1 MGIAIIL
8 KDSDF
13 SSLNLGKV
21 ELGKKVEILRSIAII
36 AEDSYS
42 GSTAQLHCAFE
53 PLNTTYN
60 SVKWSI
66 VEGGDYASIDTD
78 SGLLVIKTGASNN
91 NVKVRATSTHSSSII
106 AEKTIAVTRVVSKVY
121 SYEDAPIQPVFIDKS
136 YFEKDFTV
144 FLKTIGKSDNKYSN
158 ATFFGLYI
166 DDLAYHGIVFS
177 ADVSNNSNNRLSK
190 DTWGEKKVIVSTIG
204 NNAPIGLKAV
214 DKNLYYTL
222 DGREWTLFSSEY
234 GTKKYPVA
242 KVCRLKTYHEVI
254 VHVDVYDGEKD
265 LSDLFT

>member
-21 ELGKKVEILRSIAII
+21 ELGKKVEILRSIAIL

-158 ATFFGLYI
+158 ATFFGLYSDNLGYKGLEFI
-166 DDLAYHGIVFS
+166 
-177 ADVSNNSNNRLSK
+177 ADGSNNSNNILRNSS
-190 DTWGEKKVIVSTIG
+190 WGENKVIVPTIR

-214 DKNLYYTL
+214 GRNLYYTL

-234 GTKKYPVA
+234 GTQKYPVA
-242 KVCRLKTYHEVI
+242 KVCRLKTYHDVI

>member
-13 SSLNLGKV
+13 SSFNLGKV
-21 ELGKKVEILRSIAII
+21 ELEKKVDVLRSIAIL
-36 AEDSYS
+36 AEGSYS

-91 NVKVRATSTHSSSII
+91 NVKVRATSVHSSSII
-106 AEKTIAVTRVVSKVY
+106 AEKTISVTRVVNKVY

-144 FLKTIGKSDNKYSN
+144 FIKTIGKSDNKYS
-158 ATFFGLYI
+158 AAQFFGLYI
-166 DDLAYHGIVFS
+166 DDLAYHGIEFS

-190 DTWGEKKVIVSTIG
+190 DTWGEKKVVSTIG

-214 DKNLYYTL
+214 ERNLYYTL

>member
-78 SGLLVIKTGASNN
+78 SGLLVIKTGANN
-91 NVKVRATSTHSSSII
+91 SNVKVRATSTHSSSII

-158 ATFFGLYI
+158 ATFFGLYN
-166 DDLAYHGIVFS
+166 DDLAYHGIEFY

-190 DTWGEKKVIVSTIG
+190 DTWGEKKVVSTIP
-204 NNAPIGLKAV
+204 NNAPVGLKAIGQ
-214 DKNLYYTL
+214 NLYYTL

-234 GTKKYPVA
+234 GTKKYPIA
-242 KVCRLKTYHEVI
+242 KVCRLKTYHDVI

>member
-21 ELGKKVEILRSIAII
+21 ELGKKVDILRSITIV
-36 AEDSYS
+36 AEDNYS
-42 GSTAQLHCAFE
+42 GTTAQLHCAFE

-66 VEGGDYASIDTD
+66 VEGGDYASIDAD
-78 SGLLVIKTGASNN
+78 SGLLVIKTGANN
-91 NVKVRATSTHSSSII
+91 NNMKVRATSTQSSSII
-106 AEKTIAVTRVVSKVY
+106 AEKTIAVTRLVSKVY
-121 SYEDAPIQPVFIDKS
+121 SYEDAPIQPVSIDKS

-144 FLKTIGKSDNKYSN
+144 FLKTIGKPDNQYNN
-158 ATFFGLYI
+158 ATFFGLYVNSSGFN
-166 DDLAYHGIVFS
+166 GIEFS
-177 ADVSNNSNNRLSK
+177 ADSSNNSNNKLSMSS
-190 DTWGEKKVIVSTIG
+190 WGERKVIVDTIG
-204 NNAPIGLKAV
+204 NNAPIGLKAIGQ
-214 DKNLYYTL
+214 NLYYTL

-242 KVCRLKTYHEVI
+242 KVCKLKTYHEVI

>member
-21 ELGKKVEILRSIAII
+21 ELEKKVDVLRSIAIL

-91 NVKVRATSTHSSSII
+91 NVKVRETSIHSSSIV
-106 AEKTIAVTRVVSKVY
+106 VTRVVNKVY

-158 ATFFGLYI
+158 ATFFGLYN
-166 DDLAYHGIVFS
+166 DDLAYHGIEFS

-190 DTWGEKKVIVSTIG
+190 DTWGEKKVVSTIG
-204 NNAPIGLKAV
+204 NNAPIGLKAIGQ
-214 DKNLYYTL
+214 NLYYTL

-242 KVCRLKTYHEVI
+242 KVCKLKTYHEVI